1 MSDLQIGSLKKIIS
15 SAIKISSKTYNM
27 PCTRAQELAA
37 DFLTKNTMAS
47 LTIWN
52 IINPK
57 NISDFKVNNSSFK
70 MYDLPSLYVVIRTLF
85 EGYLN
90 MNYILLDPE
99 SEEERELRLNLW
111 DRHALYERKKMSN
124 FVGTQNKKL
133 KLELEKIEEYTNRI
147 KNSPYVKKQPKNRR
161 QSLIE
166 RHNWCKLKKVQLA
179 KKANIHKSQAEFMY
193 KFLSNYVHS
202 DSYSLMQINS
212 YDSVDTVKKFLQLP
226 INFTEMSMSLT
237 IDTFSK
243 MIPKAHKIVNNDEEL
258 VKIILLWNNL
268 KKQDLKKIYDA
279 NSV

>member
-15 SAIKISSKTYNM
+15 SAIKISCKTYGV

-57 NISDFKVNNSSFK
+57 DISDFKVNNSSFK
-70 MYDLPSLYVVIRTLF
+70 MYDLPSLYVLIRTLF

-90 MNYILLDPE
+90 MNYILIDPE

-111 DRHALYERKKMSN
+111 DRHALYERKKMAN
-124 FVGTQNKKL
+124 FIGTQNEKL
-133 KLELEKIEEYTNRI
+133 KLELDKIEEYTNRI
-147 KNSPYVKKQPKNRR
+147 KNSPYVNKKLKNEK

-179 KKANIHKSQAEFMY
+179 EKANIHKSQAEFMY

-212 YDSVDTVKKFLQLP
+212 YDSVDVIKSFFQLP
-226 INFTEMSMSLT
+226 INFTEMFMSLT
-237 IDTFSK
+237 IDAFSK
-243 MIPKAHKIVNNDEEL
+243 MMPIAKEIVNKDEEL
-258 VKIILLWNNL
+258 VQVIALW
-268 KKQDLKKIYDA
+268 KDLKSKDLKEVYDA